1 MKNIFKANLNSFL
14 NDKAVE
20 NIPLKNVSVLS
31 YLINEDDLFDNM
43 YNHFKKEFN
52 SLFEINDLYMKS
64 EDFMYRLNLLVNDYI
79 IPRYGNINNHDIKEK
94 VKELVNRNIDLYSSV
109 SYDDTDILIIEDFY
123 DIDNGKEFG
132 IWQTA
137 TMILKD
143 M

>member
-1 MKNIFKANLNSFL
+1 MDFGVLSIMKNIFKANLNSFL

-132 IWQTA
+132 I
-137 TMILKD
+137 
-143 M
+143 

>member
-132 IWQTA
+132 I
-137 TMILKD
+137 
-143 M
+143 

>member
-1 MKNIFKANLNSFL
+1 MKNIFKENLNSLL
-14 NDKAVE
+14 NDKSVE
-20 NIPLKNVSVLS
+20 NIPLKEVSILS
-31 YLINEDDLFDNM
+31 YLINDDDLFDNI

-52 SLFEINDLYMKS
+52 SLFEIDDLYMKS

-132 IWQTA
+132 I
-137 TMILKD
+137 
-143 M
+143 